1 MICKSKKIGY
11 LVPEFPGQ
19 THNFFW
25 REIDA
30 LKNLGVDV
38 QLYSTRRPPL
48 GIQSTTWGRQASSQT
63 VYLHPLSPLEMLRV
77 VWLFASSPSRTINA
91 LIAWR
96 DSSSK
101 LLKGESKAR
110 LFALMILGL
119 WLGHHIK
126 KNGMK
131 HLHVHSCAD
140 AANIALFAHRTFGVS
155 YSMTLHNP
163 ISIWGGNQENKWK
176 HALFGIIITNWIR
189 KDLDLKLGPHLPK
202 TLYLAPM
209 GVDVAK
215 FQRTSAYVPRGDEEL
230 RVFSCAR
237 LNPAKGF
244 SVLLNSIAL
253 VNRSGLK
260 ATLTIA
266 GEDDEGGTGYRKEI
280 EQLID
285 TLEIKDCVNLLGS
298 VSEERVKQELEQSH
312 VFVLASFEEP
322 LGVAIMEAMAMEVPV
337 ISTNAGGVPDLLAN
351 DHGIMVPPGDASAL
365 AEAISTIGLNQEKAK
380 ALSKKGRAL
389 ISEKYHHQLSAR
401 IISSQTV

>member
-1 MICKSKKIGY
+1 MRCKLKKIGY

-25 REIDA
+25 REIGA
-30 LKNLGVDV
+30 LKELGVDV

-48 GIQSTTWGRQASSQT
+48 GLQSTTWGRQASSET
-63 VYLHPLSPLEMLRV
+63 IYLHPLSPLEMLRILWIV
-77 VWLFASSPSRTINA
+77 ASSPSRIISA
-91 LIAWR
+91 FSAWR

-101 LLKGESKAR
+101 LLDGESKAR

-119 WLGHHIK
+119 WLGHQIK

-140 AANIALFAHRTFGVS
+140 AANIALFAQRTFGVN

-176 HALFGIIITNWIR
+176 HALFGIIITDWIR
-189 KDLDLKLGPHLPK
+189 KDLDLKLGPFLPK
-202 TLYLAPM
+202 ALYLAPM

-215 FQRTSAYVPRGDEEL
+215 FQRSSAYIPRGDEDL

-244 SVLLNSIAL
+244 SVLLNSIAE

-260 ATLTIA
+260 TTLTIA

-280 EQLID
+280 EQLIVA
-285 TLEIKDCVNLLGS
+285 LEIKDCVHLLGS
-298 VSEERVKQELEQSH
+298 VSEERVKQELELAH
-312 VFVLASFEEP
+312 VFVLASLEEP
-322 LGVAIMEAMAMEVPV
+322 LGVAIMEAMSMEVPV
-337 ISTNAGGVPDLLAN
+337 ISTNAGGVPALLAN
-351 DHGIMVPPGDASAL
+351 DHGIMVPPGNVSAL
-365 AEAISTIGLNQEKAK
+365 AEAISSIGLDQEKAT

-389 ISEKYHHQLSAR
+389 IAEKYHHQLSAK
-401 IISSQTV
+401 IISNQSA

>member
-1 MICKSKKIGY
+1 MRCKLKKIGY

-25 REIDA
+25 REIGA
-30 LKNLGVDV
+30 LKELGVDV

-48 GIQSTTWGRQASSQT
+48 GIQSTTWGRQASSET
-63 VYLHPLSPLEMLRV
+63 IYLHPLSPLEMLRIL
-77 VWLFASSPSRTINA
+77 WLIVSSPSRTISGFS
-91 LIAWR
+91 AWR

-101 LLKGESKAR
+101 LLEGESKAR

-119 WLGHHIK
+119 WLGHQIK
-126 KNGMK
+126 KNGMN

-176 HALFGIIITNWIR
+176 HALFGIIITDWIR
-189 KDLDLKLGPHLPK
+189 KDLDLKLGPYLPK
-202 TLYLAPM
+202 ALYLAPM

-215 FQRTSAYVPRGDEEL
+215 FQRSSAYVPRGNEDL
-230 RVFSCAR
+230 RIFSCAR

-244 SVLLNSIAL
+244 SVLLNSIAV
-253 VNRSGLK
+253 VNRSDLK
-260 ATLTIA
+260 VTLTIA

-280 EQLID
+280 EHLMEA
-285 TLEIKDCVNLLGS
+285 LKIKDCVHLLGS
-298 VSEERVKQELEQSH
+298 VSEERVKQELELAH

-322 LGVAIMEAMAMEVPV
+322 LGVAIMEAMSMEVPV
-337 ISTNAGGVPDLLAN
+337 ISTNAGGVPALLAN
-351 DHGIMVPPGDASAL
+351 DHGIMVPPGDVSAL
-365 AEAISTIGLNQEKAK
+365 AEAISSIGLDQEKAT
-380 ALSKKGRAL
+380 ALSKKGRTL
-389 ISEKYHHQLSAR
+389 IVEKYHHQLSAK
-401 IISSQTV
+401 IISNQTT